1 MKNVHIVGVGSH
13 LPGQPISNA
22 RLADAVGP
30 LPEDVLDG
38 LQVKFRHWATDP
50 ASGELTETNSQMAAL
65 AARNALASAG
75 LEPNDVDLFVVSTS
89 SPEYHLP
96 PMVTQVQDLLEL
108 RRCSGLDV
116 RGGCAGAVQAL
127 DVARLYLER
136 GEHRTAVVIGS
147 EVISPLLVPIFLGRE
162 PESIRMRD
170 RIPVYAFGD
179 GAGAM
184 VLQAR
189 DDGERGFVGS
199 VSACV
204 GGGQKPGMMVIGG
217 GTHAPIAAQLKARR
231 LVELKLD
238 VVESARF
245 TPYVLKEALADILAA
260 GSIDPSEVDVCV
272 VPEGNAGYVLDRM
285 RADRVVSADWIALN
299 GKIREN
305 LADVG
310 ATGSAAVPLALDAV
324 WRSGGLHP
332 GQLVMLL
339 ALETSKWIYAATLVR
354 WVAPTPGSNR
364 SLPLLGTRAAGS

>member
-1 MKNVHIVGVGSH
+1 VKNVDIIGLGSH
-13 LPGQPISNA
+13 LPGDPISNA
-22 RLADAVGP
+22 RLAEAVGP
-30 LPEDVLDG
+30 LPDDILDG
-38 LQVKFRHWATDP
+38 LQVQSRHWATDL
-50 ASGELTETNSQMAAL
+50 ASGELVERNSQMAAM
-65 AARNALASAG
+65 AARKALASAG
-75 LEPNDVDLFVVSTS
+75 LEPSDVDLLVVSTS

-96 PMVTQVQDLLEL
+96 AMVTQVQDQLGL

-136 GEHRTAVVIGS
+136 GEHQTAVVIGS
-147 EVISPLLVPIFLGRE
+147 EVISPLLLPIFQGRE
-162 PESIRMRD
+162 PDSIRMRD

-189 DDGERGFVGS
+189 EDGERGFLGS

-204 GGGQKPGMMVIGG
+204 GGGLKPGMAVIGG
-217 GTHAPIAAQLKARR
+217 GTHAPIAEQLKARR

-245 TPYVLKEALADILAA
+245 TPHVLREALADILAA
-260 GSIDPSEVDVCV
+260 GSVDASQVDVCV
-272 VPEGNAGYVLDRM
+272 VPEGNAGYVLDEM
-285 RADRVVSADWIALN
+285 HKEGVVSADWTALS
-299 GKIREN
+299 GRIREN

-324 WRSGGLHP
+324 WRAGGLAP
-332 GQLVMLL
+332 GRLVMLL

-354 WVAPTPGSNR
+354 WTAPTPKSNR
-364 SLPLLGTRAAGS
+364 SLPVEARGGA